1 MPPYVLTEQEKAEF
15 RRKYI
20 QNVRRANEYLS
31 DGNKIKLDLAAFDKK
46 INDPKM
52 QRLYKKGLELYHTV
66 SEKQRISGEL
76 IHNMEGQFIQG
87 KHYDLHRL
95 MHSELIPSNDPEAQ
109 AYNEQ
114 KMRDYVLH
122 PEAETV
128 RRYRELLNLDIS
140 DVAKFADSP
149 DMKNFFL
156 DFYEK
161 NAAAIDLANE
171 TKLILS
177 HCNPKT
183 PALEEYV
190 KQIGPNYEVLA
201 NIQDIA
207 SLVKGDEFFTFPDK
221 LTPEQF
227 DELFNESNY
236 LVDHGELADSHKNK
250 LIHDMGMSTIEKD
263 FKNFFAMCKQQ
274 NIDFS
279 NGASLNALVVT
290 DTTTGNKISFAR
302 YCAIEEEKRANPDR
316 EVNVVR
322 RDSVVDVDL
331 NVDTLVPTFLN
342 AEQVQEIRQ
351 ITTNDPTHEEGY
363 VNPPMPERFRKNIQD
378 IARDDALYK
387 FALDNGKNLGEV
399 ASKGLYE
406 LADSFKGNWKERT
419 FNTTSRE
426 YKIFKENLK
435 NYENPNNAAYRQPQ
449 SVVDSARGYLG
460 HKGVTTVEEAR
471 RLPPPGD
478 SRALLCFS
486 VIETFD
492 NKYGLVRHPEAPQ
505 NQNAAVEE
513 NNNIVRQPAIVDPRV
528 LEDDFGDIS
537 FDNDDKNLSMD
548 NALND
553 KMEIEPKK

>member
-20 QNVRRANEYLS
+20 ENVRRANEYLS

-52 QRLYKKGLELYHTV
+52 QRLYKKGLELHHTT
-66 SEKQRISGEL
+66 SEKLRISAEL
-76 IHNMEGQFIQG
+76 LQNMNGQFIQG
-87 KHYDLHRL
+87 KQYDLHRL

-114 KMRDYVLH
+114 KIRDYVQH

-128 RRYRELLNLDIS
+128 RRYRDLLNLDIS

-207 SLVKGDEFFTFPDK
+207 NLVKGDEFFTFPDK
-221 LTPEQF
+221 LTEEQY
-227 DELFNESNY
+227 EQLFSDSNY
-236 LVDHGELADSHKNK
+236 LIDHGELAESHKNK
-250 LIHDMGMSTIEKD
+250 IIHDKAMSSIEED

-302 YCAIEEEKRANPDR
+302 YCAIEAEKRANPDR
-316 EVNVVR
+316 EVGVVR
-322 RDSVVDVDL
+322 RDSVVDLDL

-342 AEQVQEIRQ
+342 AEQVQQIQQ

-435 NYENPNNAAYRQPQ
+435 NYENPKNAAYRQPQ

-505 NQNAAVEE
+505 NQNAAVE

-528 LEDDFGDIS
+528 LEDDFEDIS
-537 FDNDDKNLSMD
+537 FDEDDKNLSMD